1 MMSVVEYKSN
11 VFAMLMEIPEYAL
24 EVYNVLN
31 GSHHEDLSEIQ
42 IKKLNSGVIL
52 SVKNDASFLLDSYLN
67 LYEHQSTHNP
77 NMPLRFLIYFSSIM
91 QDIIKKEKYDLYGK
105 KRIPIPTP
113 KFVVFYNGLD
123 ERPEKEVMHL
133 SDAFLQKEAEYQLEL
148 SCEVYNIN
156 PGNNVV
162 VMEASRVLNGYTTF
176 VEKVRMYINEEHEIK
191 EAVSLAVEDCIRQDI
206 LSEFFRI
213 HRKEVEEVAALDFTF
228 ERREELIRRDSFE
241 EGIEKG
247 IEKGRSEGREE
258 GRLLGKRM
266 AVIEALEEYCTLSEE
281 WRQRIETE
289 EDEEKLKSWNKA
301 ANRAETFEEF
311 VKMIESEKNNEKRLN
326 QRDFETGG

>member
-1 MMSVVEYKSN
+1 MSVVEYKSN

-31 GSHHEDLSEIQ
+31 GSHHEDVGEIQ

-91 QDIIKKEKYDLYGK
+91 QDIVKKEKYDLYGK
-105 KRIPIPTP
+105 KQIPIPTP

-123 ERPEKEVMHL
+123 ERPEKEIMHL
-133 SDAFLQKEAEYQLEL
+133 SDAFLQKEASYQLEL

-156 PGNNVV
+156 PGNNMA
-162 VMEASRVLNGYTTF
+162 VMKASKVLNGYTIF
-176 VEKVRMYINEEHEIK
+176 VEQVRTYVNNDYEIR
-191 EAVSLAVEDCIRQDI
+191 EAVSLAVEDCIRQNI
-206 LSEFFRI
+206 LSEFFRT

-228 ERREELIRRDSFE
+228 ERREELIRRDSYE
-241 EGIEKG
+241 
-247 IEKGRSEGREE
+247 EGREE
-258 GRLLGKRM
+258 GIKLGRLLGRRM
-266 AVIEALEEYCTLSEE
+266 AVIESLEEYCELPEE
-281 WRQRIETE
+281 WRKRIETE
-289 EDEEKLKSWNKA
+289 EDEEKLKCWNKA
-301 ANRAETFEEF
+301 ANCVDTFEKF
-311 VKMIESEKNNEKRLN
+311 VEMVENQKNE
-326 QRDFETGG
+326 

>member
-1 MMSVVEYKSN
+1 MSITEYKSN
-11 VFAMLMEIPEYAL
+11 VFAMLMEIPKYAL

-31 GSHHEDLSEIQ
+31 GSHHEDVNEIQ

-91 QDIIKKEKYDLYGK
+91 QDIVKKEKYDLYGK
-105 KRIPIPTP
+105 KQIPIPTP

-133 SDAFLQKEAEYQLEL
+133 SDAFLQKGTDYQLDL

-156 PGNNVV
+156 PGNNMA
-162 VMEASRVLNGYTTF
+162 VMKASKVLNGYTTF
-176 VEKVRMYINEEHEIK
+176 VEKVRTYIKEEHEIK

-206 LSEFFRI
+206 LAEFFRT

-228 ERREELIRRDSFE
+228 ERREELIRRDSLE

-247 IEKGRSEGREE
+247 IEKGREEGRRE

-266 AVIEALEEYCTLSEE
+266 AVIEALEEYCNPSEE
-281 WRQRIETE
+281 WKQRIEAE
-289 EDEEKLKSWNKA
+289 EDEEKLRRWNKA

-311 VKMIESEKNNEKRLN
+311 IDMV
-326 QRDFETGG
+326 ETEAMSHKVDNV